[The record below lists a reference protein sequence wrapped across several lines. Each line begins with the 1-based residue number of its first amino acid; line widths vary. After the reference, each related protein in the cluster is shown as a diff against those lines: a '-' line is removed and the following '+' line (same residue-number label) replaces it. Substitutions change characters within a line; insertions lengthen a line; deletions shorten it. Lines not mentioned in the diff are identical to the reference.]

1 MAIVFQKT
9 NPYTAPQTYHLKRED
24 FFAMTDPF
32 ILSGNIVD
40 VDRQKIYTGRLHIA
54 GGRIRKIE
62 PCHVLDAHY
71 ILPAF
76 VNAFLQLKE
85 NSPLD
90 FANEAVKSG
99 TLAAL
104 VVQPVEL
111 DFKFFFTINKTVM
124 PENTPIQATD
134 ICEAE
139 EQINLGR
146 KIIINE
152 TSFNSLYPLINQ
164 YPHSLMLAINECQ
177 TAKTKH
183 KVLLDLFKSGLDKG
197 LNFYNLLNTFSTNTI
212 NHYNLPIGLLREND
226 FADCFIVDN
235 LQKLT
240 VLQSYIDGIRLF
252 DSGL

>member
-9 NPYTAPQTYHLKRED
+9 NPYTTPQTYQLKRED
-24 FFAMTDPF
+24 FFAMIDPF

-40 VDRQKIYTGRLHIA
+40 VDRQEIYAGCLHIA

-62 PCHVLDAHY
+62 RCHISDTHY

-76 VNAFLQLKE
+76 VNAFLQLGN
-85 NSPLD
+85 NSPFD

-104 VVQPVEL
+104 VVQPFEL
-111 DFKFFFTINKTVM
+111 DFKFFFNVNAII
-124 PENTPIQATD
+124 PENAPIQAID
-134 ICEAE
+134 ICDAE
-139 EQINLGR
+139 EQISLGR

-152 TSFNSLYPLINQ
+152 TTFNTLYPLINQ
-164 YPHSLMLAINECQ
+164 YPHSVMLAINECQ
-177 TAKTKH
+177 KAKAEH
-183 KVLLDLFKSGLDKG
+183 KMLLDLFKIGLDKG
-197 LNFYNLLNTFSTNTI
+197 LNFYNLLNAFSINSI

-252 DSGL
+252 DNDCE